1 MEQAVITELRAS
13 LRGEVID
20 RVHPSYDRARRVWNG
35 LIDRH
40 PTAIARC
47 ADTADV
53 VEAVRIARERHP
65 TVSIRGGGHQVAGS
79 AVCDDG
85 LVIDLSA
92 MNAVRVDPGAG
103 RVRAQGGVTW
113 GGLDRETQVFGL
125 ATTGGEVSTTGIAGF
140 TLGGGLGVLMRAY
153 GLACDNLRSIQIVT
167 ADGAVRMASRH
178 ENADLFWAARGGG
191 RGLGVV
197 TSFEFDLHPLGPE
210 VAAAQVLYRFEDAP
224 SVVRAFR
231 EAAIESPDEVAPELF
246 LWSVP
251 ADPEIPQ
258 ELHGS
263 PVIYVGAVHAGPADE
278 AEATLAPLRSLGQPL
293 LDTSGLFPYV
303 DVQSGADEA
312 FPVGGRY
319 YMKSHFLDEFT
330 DACIDALLEWYAQR
344 PTAETLIAIRTL
356 GGAVARV
363 GEDESAFAHR
373 SARFNLSIDATWVE
387 PTMDEV
393 AVAWTRSTWEEMRA
407 FSNGGVYLNFSG
419 LDAEA
424 EDLRSAV
431 QGSNE
436 LRLAEIRH
444 AYDPEGVFAEAA
456 GRP

>member
-1 MEQAVITELRAS
+1 MPAADGERVGVEQAAIAELRAS

-20 RVHPSYDRARRVWNG
+20 RRHHAYDRARSVWNG

-92 MNAVRVDPGAG
+92 MKEVRADPGAG

-113 GGLDRETQVFGL
+113 GELDRETQVFGL

-167 ADGAVRMASRH
+167 ADGTVRAASRD

-210 VAAAQVLYRFEDAP
+210 VATAQVLYATRWRR
-224 SVVRAFR
+224 S
-231 EAAIESPDEVAPELF
+231 SCC
-246 LWSVP
+246 
-251 ADPEIPQ
+251 
-258 ELHGS
+258 
-263 PVIYVGAVHAGPADE
+263 GACPRI
-278 AEATLAPLRSLGQPL
+278 LRSPR
-293 LDTSGLFPYV
+293 S
-303 DVQSGADEA
+303 S
-312 FPVGGRY
+312 
-319 YMKSHFLDEFT
+319 T
-330 DACIDALLEWYAQR
+330 DPGSSSWGPSTPAWWAR
-344 PTAETLIAIRTL
+344 PRLPWRRCGHSER
-356 GGAVARV
+356 
-363 GEDESAFAHR
+363 R
-373 SARFNLSIDATWVE
+373 S
-387 PTMDEV
+387 
-393 AVAWTRSTWEEMRA
+393 ST
-407 FSNGGVYLNFSG
+407 
-419 LDAEA
+419 
-424 EDLRSAV
+424 
-431 QGSNE
+431 
-436 LRLAEIRH
+436 
-444 AYDPEGVFAEAA
+444 
-456 GRP
+456 